1 MVAQRTSYLAEDT
14 WHSLQLKT
22 EGDNIQIW
30 ANGSLYLQGTDDS
43 LSGGDFAFFNSGSQS
58 TYYDNVNLAWEPHQQ
73 VLNLVNGAS
82 VSNVASSGSHMT
94 VHDNATVQV
103 SSGSSLAARHQ
114 YRIDDSG
121 NTVIDGEGSTL
132 AVTDAGTS
140 YSGRL
145 YVGHTTGGRGTMT
158 VSGGADVTAESGVH
172 VSYHSSG
179 YIGAGSTGADA
190 SQVDLDGDGLV
201 DGSQLTITG
210 AGSTVVTGDGTTS
223 DGWVYV
229 GAAGENARLYIEDGG
244 SLTTG
249 SLTLSSWLDTDEGG
263 TSSHGSGD
271 GGYVKVTGAGSTASV
286 SGEIEVGRDG
296 YNGRLDVLDGGSVTA
311 GTDLNVGEAAT
322 STGGR
327 SPGKCNETSGSGTG
341 PTGARW

>member
-1 MVAQRTSYLAEDT
+1 VVAQRTSYLAEDT

-82 VSNVASSGSHMT
+82 VSNVASSDSHMT

-103 SSGSSLAARHQ
+103 SSGSSLAACHQ

-223 DGWVYV
+223 DGWIYV

-249 SLTLSSWLDTDEGG
+249 SLTLS
-263 TSSHGSGD
+263 
-271 GGYVKVTGAGSTASV
+271 
-286 SGEIEVGRDG
+286 
-296 YNGRLDVLDGGSVTA
+296 NQVTA
-311 GTDLNVGEAAT
+311 V
-322 STGGR
+322 
-327 SPGKCNETSGSGTG
+327 K
-341 PTGARW
+341 